1 MRRPELC
8 HDSSDTDFFTDG
20 NGFCSSNDQIT
31 IGVAAVWLLWPEL
44 QGQRCKVGRP
54 IAFLSGV
61 AVRFGHGDML
71 ACESLPAL
79 GLLGFDMGQSNF
91 GMWVNSQ
98 LAATSGLPAALALI
112 QPGRPYM
119 S

>member
-8 HDSSDTDFFTDG
+8 HDSSDADFFTDG
-20 NGFCSSNDQIT
+20 SAFVQALPQIT
-31 IGVAAVWLLWPEL
+31 IGVAAVWLISPEL
-44 QGQRCKVGRP
+44 RGQRWKVGCP

-61 AVRFGHGDML
+61 AVSFGHGDML

-91 GMWVNSQ
+91 GMWVNSR

-112 QPGRPYM
+112 RPGRPYM